1 MVRRVYVE
9 KKPALRLEAQ
19 GLLTE
24 LQTILGVSA
33 LTGLRLVNRYDV
45 ENISDE
51 VFQKAKTIVFSEPQV
66 DLIYEEDFPTPE
78 GPATTVVLPL
88 RRF

>member
-45 ENISDE
+45 ENLSEE
-51 VFQKAKTIVFSEPQV
+51 VFQRAKSIVFS
-66 DLIYEEDFPTPE
+66 
-78 GPATTVVLPL
+78 LP
-88 RRF
+88 FS

>member
-33 LTGLRLVNRYDV
+33 LTGLRLLNRYDV
-45 ENISDE
+45 ENISDKA
-51 VFQKAKTIVFSEPQV
+51 FQKAKTIVLS
-66 DLIYEEDFPTPE
+66 TARTAW
-78 GPATTVVLPL
+78 GPSGAGKSSS
-88 RRF
+88 